1 MIAPPQRQRV
11 DGESG
16 KSSFKGIGSMADKKE
31 RPGSKAGAAS
41 DDTAAASGKKPKP
54 LLDLKATEVR
64 GGSVPE
70 TSPAPAS
77 TLKGAPG
84 WKQPDQGGKSDVKPR
99 DGAEAT
105 GKPQPAKDETA
116 GTRTSAGGA
125 STGPAGAASSK
136 PGATSA
142 GGRTGNVDTIS
153 TAATTGGG
161 GASSAKPAAKTSDA
175 KPKAGDDKK
184 PTPQA
189 AAKSATKAP
198 AAKRSGGG
206 FFSTMSHLAAGIV
219 GGGVALFAA
228 EPLGQ
233 QFGFALT
240 QPPQMPAALERRLA
254 ALEAQPADRDDGT
267 AAAVRK
273 EVDQLADR
281 VATTQARL
289 AELDQLAKQ
298 VTSLAADIEKVQVA
312 AASTAPAPDGG
323 ADRGDSSAETGELRN
338 RLTKLESTMATLSSA
353 TASDGEPSALASLAK
368 MSARFADLE
377 SSLNN
382 QLGTLRKSLMEDVDK
397 RLTST
402 TEATAKA
409 VAGTERLDREL
420 AEVKTDTARLDQR
433 SAVLKTASDKLT
445 AKAGAIGEQAAEL
458 KVELDAL
465 KGDLQQQLAKVARP
479 DDVAQAIAPVSKKIA
494 SLEQNLGAVVASESA
509 RKANAERIV
518 LSLELSNLKR
528 VLDRGVPYG
537 SELAEVKKIAGDA
550 IDVGSLEA
558 HKSTGVPSGQELTRQ
573 FSSVAYKIINAQ
585 NAPQDDT
592 RINRLWAAARSIVQV
607 RRTDIPAEEKTAEAA
622 VARIEKRLKD
632 GDMSG
637 ALALAEKLP
646 DRAKTPAGDWIGK
659 LAARASVDRAI
670 AKIEDQLKASLG
682 GAGGQKS

>member
-1 MIAPPQRQRV
+1 
-11 DGESG
+11 
-16 KSSFKGIGSMADKKE
+16 MADKKE
-31 RPGSKAGAAS
+31 RPGSKAGAPS

-70 TSPAPAS
+70 TSRAPTS

-84 WKQPDQGGKSDVKPR
+84 WKSPGQDDKSGDRAGDKSDDRADAKSKS
-99 DGAEAT
+99 E
-105 GKPQPAKDETA
+105 PAKDAPASARSSAQASAA
-116 GTRTSAGGA
+116 GSAA
-125 STGPAGAASSK
+125 AGK
-136 PGATSA
+136 PGATGA
-142 GGRTGNVDTIS
+142 GGRTGNVDSIS
-153 TAATTGGG
+153 AAAVTG
-161 GASSAKPAAKTSDA
+161 GASSGKPAAKPGDGKA
-175 KPKAGDDKK
+175 KASDDKK
-184 PTPQA
+184 SAPQA
-189 AAKSATKAP
+189 AAKSAPRASG
-198 AAKRSGGG
+198 AKRSGGG

-228 EPLGQ
+228 QPVGQ
-233 QFGFALT
+233 QFGIALT

-254 ALEAQPADRDDGT
+254 ALEAQPASRDDGA
-267 AAAVRK
+267 AAAVRA

-281 VATTQARL
+281 IAATQARL

-298 VTSLAADIEKVQVA
+298 VTSLAEDVEKVQVA
-312 AASTAPAPDGG
+312 ASPPAAQG
-323 ADRGDSSAETGELRN
+323 SAESAGSDDVAAEALRN
-338 RLTKLESTMATLSSA
+338 RLAKLESTMATLSSA

-420 AEVKTDTARLDQR
+420 AEVKTETARLDQR

-465 KGDLQQQLAKVARP
+465 KGDLKQQLAKVARP
-479 DDVAQAIAPVSKKIA
+479 GDVAEAIAPVSKKIA

-528 VLDRGVPYG
+528 VLDRGAPYG

-550 IDVGSLEA
+550 VDVGSLEA
-558 HKSTGVPSGQELTRQ
+558 HKRTGVPSGQELTRQ

-607 RRTDIPAEEKTAEAA
+607 RRTDIPAEENTAEAA

>member
-1 MIAPPQRQRV
+1 
-11 DGESG
+11 
-16 KSSFKGIGSMADKKE
+16 MADKKE
-31 RPGSKAGAAS
+31 RPGSKSGAAS
-41 DDTAAASGKKPKP
+41 DDTAASSGKKPKP

-70 TSPAPAS
+70 TSPAPTSA
-77 TLKGAPG
+77 LKGAPG
-84 WKQPDQGGKSDVKPR
+84 WKAPGQGSKADDNAR
-99 DGAEAT
+99 DAGDAK
-105 GKPQPAKDETA
+105 GKPEPAKP
-116 GTRTSAGGA
+116 SVA
-125 STGPAGAASSK
+125 STSPGSASAAPGK
-136 PGATSA
+136 PGVTSP
-142 GGRTGNVDTIS
+142 GGRSGNVDTIS
-153 TAATTGGG
+153 AAATTGSA
-161 GASSAKPAAKTSDA
+161 GASSAKSDA
-175 KPKAGDDKK
+175 KTGDGKTKAGGDKK
-184 PTPQA
+184 AAPQA
-189 AAKSATKAP
+189 AAKPAAARAP

-228 EPLGQ
+228 QPLGQ
-233 QFGFALT
+233 QFGFAGA

-254 ALEAQPADRDDGT
+254 ALEAKPAGRDDG
-267 AAAVRK
+267 AAAVRE

-281 VATTQARL
+281 IAATQARL

-298 VTSLAADIEKVQVA
+298 VTSLAENVEKVQVA
-312 AASTAPAPDGG
+312 ASSPASPAPQG
-323 ADRGDSSAETGELRN
+323 SAETAGSDDAAAAALRG
-338 RLTKLESTMATLSSA
+338 RLAKLESTMATLSSA

-420 AEVKTDTARLDQR
+420 AEVKTETARLDQR
-433 SAVLKTASDKLT
+433 SSVLKSASDKLT

-465 KGDLQQQLAKVARP
+465 KGDVKQQLAKVARP
-479 DDVAQAIAPVSKKIA
+479 DDVAQAIAPVSEKIA

-550 IDVGSLEA
+550 VDVGSLEA

-573 FSSVAYKIINAQ
+573 FSSVAYKIINAG

-607 RRTDIPAEEKTAEAA
+607 RRTDIPAEENTAEAA

-646 DRAKTPAGDWIGK
+646 ERAKSPAGDWIGK

-682 GAGGQKS
+682 GAAGQKS